1 MLELE
6 KRLRVILG
14 NYKHSVISYYT
25 ALEFMTK
32 AALESDINNNIVLLD
47 NYISYL
53 KERYLE
59 VKDGKK

>member
-25 ALEFMTK
+25 ALEFMVK
-32 AALESDINNNIVLLD
+32 ATLESDINNNMVLLD
-47 NYISYL
+47 DYISYL
-53 KERYLE
+53 KEHYSE